1 MGVRSRA
8 RPVDYNGSMV
18 TTSLLTSEH
27 YLAMPEEFDQ
37 SGNRIKDELLPDFSA
52 PVASFF
58 DLQ

>member
-1 MGVRSRA
+1 
-8 RPVDYNGSMV
+8 MV